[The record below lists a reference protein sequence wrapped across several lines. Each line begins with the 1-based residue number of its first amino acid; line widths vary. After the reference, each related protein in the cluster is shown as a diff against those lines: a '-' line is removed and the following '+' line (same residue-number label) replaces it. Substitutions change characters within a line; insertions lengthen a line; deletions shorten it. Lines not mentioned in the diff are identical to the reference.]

1 MLPMLFLLGYARKT
15 CRGIRAR
22 GFRRLVTDVN
32 WVPALSFVAA
42 AIEDLNLNCD
52 GFVALGRRVFEEA
65 YPLQPRLRRRSPSR
79 R

>member
-1 MLPMLFLLGYARKT
+1 MLPMLFCLGMPARLVEEYALEDF
-15 CRGIRAR
+15 G
-22 GFRRLVTDVN
+22 GLVTDVN

-65 YPLQPRLRRRSPSR
+65 YRSSR
-79 R
+79 G